1 MDLLLGRCWVSCI
14 DLNLNTHA
22 RVYTMAKESGQAPV
36 QRSHKLH
43 TALLEKDENQN
54 GLVTW
59 GGPTDLEF
67 AMLYTKHS
75 CTPVSFREPEKCRN
89 ANNRRAWL

>member
-54 GLVTW
+54 GFSDLRRAHWPLTW
-59 GGPTDLEF
+59 SYHAIYKTL
-67 AMLYTKHS
+67 LYTTSK
-75 CTPVSFREPEKCRN
+75 F
-89 ANNRRAWL
+89 